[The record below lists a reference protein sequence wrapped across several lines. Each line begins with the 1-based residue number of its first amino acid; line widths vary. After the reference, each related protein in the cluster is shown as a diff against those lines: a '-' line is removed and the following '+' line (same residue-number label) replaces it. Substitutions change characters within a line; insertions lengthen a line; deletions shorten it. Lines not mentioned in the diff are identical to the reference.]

1 MRKFAISVGG
11 KVSTLLERMNP
22 GGWKTEIAPFE
33 GGELGVAYAPSPEVA
48 SHPLL
53 SQSIIRLDNG
63 DLIVWSGLPLGA
75 DRADVCRRAADIHD
89 LARRLDGAFAAVGW
103 SAGERCL
110 YLASDFLGL
119 QPIYIGESGGIWQ
132 AASETKAFAYVP
144 DPAGW
149 GAFLR
154 CSHPIGRASLTH
166 NAERVEAGTNIRVEL
181 AEGGRLSRERY
192 WQWPAE
198 SRIPSHDALLA
209 ALEANVAAYH
219 SVAPQAVCLL
229 SGGFDSRLIVGLLR
243 RQGIA
248 TRGLIVS
255 HADENGN
262 QDAKLAQKVAACAGI
277 AAEMRHPD
285 PDFFSS
291 RRYLD
296 YVWAIDG
303 ATSNLYLFIAQIQQF
318 LDGAPVWEGL
328 IPAHTL
334 RTVHQPADGGF
345 AAFRGLECA
354 PENERWKIFRPAFR
368 KEMAEAFEAEFA
380 RTRAQHPDDSFGM
393 WQWIVENRMRN
404 RTGVNPLKVYANR
417 ALPLLAGSSQSFWR
431 AVATLP
437 YEVRQDYRYY
447 LDFFV
452 SVFGDL
458 ANIPFDSGG
467 ELYGSWRSQPRLAY
481 YRLRSRCYHELN
493 RRPRLKQLLGRGMHG
508 FKPSRF
514 LQARPLWEEED
525 DHLDMDFVRA
535 AARDAARAR
544 KIAPIL
550 FHWRTARWVHENRL
564 YAVLHDTSASGKQL

>member
-1 MRKFAISVGG
+1 MRKFAVSVGG
-11 KVSTLLERMNP
+11 GVAALLERMNP
-22 GGWKTEIAPFE
+22 GGWKSEIASFE
-33 GGELGVAYAPSPEVA
+33 GGELGVVYAPLSAVA

-53 SQSIIRLDNG
+53 SQPIIRLDSG
-63 DLIVWSGLPLGA
+63 DLIAWAGLPLGA
-75 DRADVCRRAADIHD
+75 DAAACRCAADIHD

-103 SAGERCL
+103 SASERCL

-119 QPIYIGESGGIWQ
+119 QPMYFGEAQGVWQ
-132 AASETKAFAYVP
+132 AASETKAFAYAP
-144 DPAGW
+144 DAAGW

-154 CSHPIGRASLTH
+154 CGHPIGRASLTR
-166 NAERVEAGTNIRVEL
+166 NAERIEAGTNIKVEF
-181 AEGGRLSRERY
+181 AEGRRMSRERY
-192 WQWPAE
+192 WQWPTG
-198 SRIPSHDALLA
+198 SRIPSHDELLA

-219 SVAPQAVCLL
+219 GVAPQAVCLL

-243 RQGIA
+243 RQGLA

-262 QDAKLAQKVAACAGI
+262 QDAILARKVATRAGI

-318 LDGAPVWEGL
+318 LDGTPVWEGL

-334 RTVHQPADGGF
+334 RTVHQPPDGGF
-345 AAFRGLECA
+345 AAFRRRECA
-354 PENERWKIFRPAFR
+354 PENEAWKIFKPAFR
-368 KEMAEAFEAEFA
+368 KDMTEAFETEFA

-404 RTGVNPLKVYANR
+404 RTGVNPLKVYANC

-437 YEVRQDYRYY
+437 YEVRHDYRYY
-447 LDFFV
+447 LDFFA
-452 SVFGDL
+452 SAFGDL
-458 ANIPFDSGG
+458 TDIPFDSGG

-481 YRLRSRCYHELN
+481 HRLRSRCYLELD
-493 RRPRLKQLLGRGMHG
+493 RRPRLKRLLGFSGHG
-508 FKPSRF
+508 FKPSCF
-514 LQARPLWEEED
+514 LQARPLWEEDD

-544 KIAPIL
+544 KISTTL

-564 YAVLHDTSASGKQL
+564 YPTLAGAPANEKQA